1 MQNIWSYG
9 VDDVRKGSSSARKKK
24 GYGTKVFYR
33 SNFVDLDERTKKYM
47 KLTFQDPSF
56 GLQRASKGQDILK
69 LPFEAQEEPV
79 SDI

>member
-24 GYGTKVFYR
+24 VTVQKFFIV
-33 SNFVDLDERTKKYM
+33 NFVDLDERTKKYM